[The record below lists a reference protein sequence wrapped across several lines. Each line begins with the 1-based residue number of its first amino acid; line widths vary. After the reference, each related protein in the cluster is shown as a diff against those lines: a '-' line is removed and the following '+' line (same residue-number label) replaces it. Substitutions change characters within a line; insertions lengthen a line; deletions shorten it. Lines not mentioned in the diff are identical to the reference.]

1 MLAHL
6 RNAWKTFMLAY
17 AVRRIL
23 VSVPILVI
31 ATFVV
36 FVMVSWAG
44 DPLSQLKTRN
54 PPPPPRTLE
63 LEAHRLH
70 LDEPLLAR
78 YWHWITGVLHGD
90 FGPSVQSTQVIGPEL
105 VHRFLVTFRLIGLAM
120 LLALVLAVLV
130 GVLSAVKQYSGTDYT
145 FTFMGFLFLAMP
157 SFWFAILLKEG
168 GISVNDA
175 LGRQVLFTIGDRS
188 VYVQGGAWASIM
200 DILGHLILPTISLA
214 LLAFAAWSRFQRASM
229 LDVLGSDY
237 VRLARAKGLRRST
250 VMIRHAL
257 RTALIPLVTVT
268 ALDLGAIIS
277 GAVVTE
283 NVYQWRG
290 AGSYLLESVR
300 RDDVYAVAGWL
311 LISATFVILFNLAAD
326 LCYAL
331 LDPRI
336 RYA

>member
-1 MLAHL
+1 M
-6 RNAWKTFMLAY
+6 FAY
-17 AVRRIL
+17 AMRRVL
-23 VSVPILVI
+23 VSVPILII

-36 FVMVSWAG
+36 FMMVSASG
-44 DPLSQLKTRN
+44 DPLSELRTRN
-54 PPPPPRTLE
+54 PPPPPRTFQ

-70 LDEPLLAR
+70 LDEPLLTR
-78 YWHWITGVLHGD
+78 YWHWITGLLHGD

-130 GVLSAVKQYSGTDYT
+130 GVVSAVKQYSGADYT
-145 FTFMGFLFLAMP
+145 FTFFGFLFLAMP
-157 SFWFAILLKEG
+157 SFWFAILLKEA
-168 GISVNDA
+168 GISFNDTV
-175 LGRQVLFTIGDRS
+175 GNQVLFTIGDSS
-188 VYVQGGAWASIM
+188 VYLEGGKWASVL
-200 DILGHLILPTISLA
+200 DVLGHMILPTISLA
-214 LLAFAAWSRFQRASM
+214 LLSFAAWSRFQRASM
-229 LDVLGSDY
+229 LEVLGSDY
-237 VRLARAKGLRRST
+237 VRLARAKGLGRSA
-250 VMIRHAL
+250 VMSRHAL

-290 AGSYLLESVR
+290 AGSYLLESIQH
-300 RDDVYAVAGWL
+300 DDVYAVAGWL
-311 LISATFVILFNLAAD
+311 LISATFIILFNLAAD
-326 LCYAL
+326 LLYAV

>member
-1 MLAHL
+1 
-6 RNAWKTFMLAY
+6 MLAY

-23 VSVPILVI
+23 VSVPILVL

-36 FVMVSWAG
+36 FVMVSLSG
-44 DPLSQLKTRN
+44 DPLSELKTRN

-63 LEAHRLH
+63 LEAQRLH

-78 YWHWITGVLHGD
+78 YWRWITGVVRGD

-105 VHRFLVTFRLIGLAM
+105 AERFLVTLRLIAVAM
-120 LLALVLAVLV
+120 LLALVFAIVV
-130 GVLSAVKQYSGTDYT
+130 GVISAVKQYSGIDYT
-145 FTFMGFLFLAMP
+145 STFFGFLFLAMP
-157 SFWFAILLKEG
+157 SFWFAILLKEA

-175 LGRQVLFTIGDRS
+175 VGRQVLFTIGDRS
-188 VYVQGGAWASIM
+188 VYVEGGTWASVA
-200 DILGHLILPTISLA
+200 DIVGHMILPTISLA
-214 LLAFAAWSRFQRASM
+214 LLSFAAWSRFQRASM
-229 LDVLGSDY
+229 LEVLNSDY
-237 VRLARAKGLRRST
+237 VRLARAKGLRRGPVLT
-250 VMIRHAL
+250 RHAL

-283 NVYQWRG
+283 TVYQWRG
-290 AGSYLLESVR
+290 AGSFLLDSIQH
-300 RDDVYAVAGWL
+300 DDVYAVAGWM
-311 LISATFVILFNLAAD
+311 LIATAFVIVFNLAAD
-326 LCYAL
+326 LLYAV

>member
-1 MLAHL
+1 MLVYAL
-6 RNAWKTFMLAY
+6 RR
-17 AVRRIL
+17 VL

-36 FVMVSWAG
+36 FVMVALSG
-44 DPLSQLKTRN
+44 DPLSPLKTRN

-70 LDEPLLAR
+70 LDEPLLVR
-78 YWHWITGVLHGD
+78 YWHWVTGVLRGD

-105 VHRFLVTFRLIGLAM
+105 VHRFLVTFRLIGMAM

-130 GVLSAVKQYSGTDYT
+130 GVVGAVKQYSKTDYT
-145 FTFMGFLFLAMP
+145 FTFLGFLFLAMP
-157 SFWFAILLKEG
+157 SFWFAILLKEA
-168 GISVNDA
+168 GIGFNDA
-175 LGRQVLFTIGDRS
+175 VGNQVLFTIGERS
-188 VYVQGGAWASIM
+188 VYVEGGTWASVT
-200 DILGHLILPTISLA
+200 DVVGHLILPTISLA
-214 LLAFAAWSRFQRASM
+214 LLSFAAWSRFQRASM
-229 LDVLGSDY
+229 LEVLNSDY
-237 VRLARAKGLRRST
+237 VRLARAKGLRRAT
-250 VMIRHAL
+250 VLTRHAL

-277 GAVVTE
+277 GAVITE
-283 NVYQWRG
+283 NVYQWHG
-290 AGSYLLESVR
+290 AGTYLLESIQH
-300 RDDVYAVAGWL
+300 DDVYAVAGWL

-326 LCYAL
+326 LLYAV

>member
-1 MLAHL
+1 
-6 RNAWKTFMLAY
+6 MLAY
-17 AVRRIL
+17 AVRRVL

-36 FVMVSWAG
+36 FAMVALSG
-44 DPLSQLKTRN
+44 DPLSPLKTRN
-54 PPPPPRTLE
+54 PPPPPHTLA

-70 LDEPLLAR
+70 LDEPLLVR

-105 VHRFLVTFRLIGLAM
+105 VDRFLITFRLIAGAM

-130 GVLSAVKQYSGTDYT
+130 GVISAVKQYSKTDYT
-145 FTFMGFLFLAMP
+145 FTFFGFLFLAMP
-157 SFWFAILLKEG
+157 AFWFAILLKEA
-168 GISVNDA
+168 GISFNDTV
-175 LGRQVLFTIGDRS
+175 GDQVLFTIGDSS
-188 VYVQGGAWASIM
+188 VYVDGGTWASIT
-200 DILGHLILPTISLA
+200 DIVGHMILPTISLA
-214 LLAFAAWSRFQRASM
+214 LLSFAAWSRFQRASM
-229 LDVLGSDY
+229 LEVLNSDY
-237 VRLARAKGLRRST
+237 VRLARAKGLRRAT
-250 VMIRHAL
+250 VLTRHAL

-277 GAVVTE
+277 GAVITE
-283 NVYQWRG
+283 SVYQWHG
-290 AGSYLLESVR
+290 AGTYLLESVQH
-300 RDDVYAVAGWL
+300 DDAYAVAGWL

-326 LCYAL
+326 LLYAV

>member
-1 MLAHL
+1 
-6 RNAWKTFMLAY
+6 MLAY
-17 AVRRIL
+17 AVRRVL

-36 FVMVSWAG
+36 FVMVSLSG
-44 DPLSQLKTRN
+44 DPLSELKTRN

-63 LEAHRLH
+63 LEAQRLH

-78 YWHWITGVLHGD
+78 YWNWLTGIVRGD

-105 VHRFLVTFRLIGLAM
+105 VDRFLVTFRLIAVAM

-130 GVLSAVKQYSGTDYT
+130 GVISAVKQYSGTDYT
-145 FTFMGFLFLAMP
+145 FTFFGFLFLAMP
-157 SFWFAILLKEG
+157 SFWFAILLKEA

-175 LGRQVLFTIGDRS
+175 VGNQVLFTIGDSS
-188 VYVQGGAWASIM
+188 VYVEGGFWASIT
-200 DILGHLILPTISLA
+200 DIAGHMILPTISLA
-214 LLAFAAWSRFQRASM
+214 LLSFAAWSRFQRASM
-229 LDVLGSDY
+229 LEVLNSDY
-237 VRLARAKGLRRST
+237 VRLARSKGLRQGT
-250 VMIRHAL
+250 VLTRHAL
-257 RTALIPLVTVT
+257 RTALIPLTTVT

-277 GAVVTE
+277 GAIVTE

-290 AGSYLLESVR
+290 AGSFLLESVQR
-300 RDDVYAVAGWL
+300 YDVYAVAGWL

-326 LCYAL
+326 LLYAV

>member
-1 MLAHL
+1 M
-6 RNAWKTFMLAY
+6 WAY
-17 AVRRIL
+17 AMRRVL
-23 VSVPILVI
+23 VSVPILII

-36 FVMVSWAG
+36 FMMVSASG
-44 DPLSQLKTRN
+44 DPLSELRTRN
-54 PPPPPRTLE
+54 PPPPPRTLQ

-130 GVLSAVKQYSGTDYT
+130 GAVSAVKQYSGVDYA
-145 FTFMGFLFLAMP
+145 FTFFGFLFLAMP
-157 SFWFAILLKEG
+157 SFWFAILLKEA
-168 GISVNDA
+168 GISFNDA
-175 LGRQVLFTIGDRS
+175 VGNQVLFTIGDSS
-188 VYVQGGAWASIM
+188 VYLEGGKWASVL
-200 DILGHLILPTISLA
+200 DVLGHMILPTISLA
-214 LLAFAAWSRFQRASM
+214 LLSFAAWSRFQRASM
-229 LDVLGSDY
+229 LEVLGSDY
-237 VRLARAKGLRRST
+237 VRLARAKGLGGTT

-290 AGSYLLESVR
+290 AGSFLLESIQ

-311 LISATFVILFNLAAD
+311 LISATFIILCNLAAD
-326 LCYAL
+326 LLYAV